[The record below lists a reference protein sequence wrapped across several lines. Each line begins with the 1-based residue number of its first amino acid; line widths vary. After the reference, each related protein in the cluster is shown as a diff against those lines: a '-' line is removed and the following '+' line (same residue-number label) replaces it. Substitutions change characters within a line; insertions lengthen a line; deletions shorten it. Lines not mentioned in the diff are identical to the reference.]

1 VPALQPDLRHFL
13 EEHHMTPRISALA
26 LLPLAVAVP
35 PLAANRT
42 DRDCR
47 GLVALTGLDH
57 AVEPGF
63 RVPA

>member
-1 VPALQPDLRHFL
+1 
-13 EEHHMTPRISALA
+13 MTPRISGLA